1 MDKKPE
7 VSVIIPSRNYGLF
20 ISESIESVLGQTYPP
35 LEVIVV
41 DDGSED
47 NTEEIVKRYS
57 SDVKYIFLDKC
68 GVGAARNAGIKNSS
82 CEYIAHLDADDIW
95 VNEKL
100 EIQLEEFDKDPL
112 LEITGGMMQPFY
124 DPGMDLINKRNIYCS
139 DSPIPGFSASVIL
152 IKRDSFLRTGPYR
165 ENVNIGQDLDWFLR
179 AREISLKEKMVEKLL
194 AYRRLHNFNSSMI
207 EKNDPKERIR
217 ILKESLDRRR
227 EKG

>member
-1 MDKKPE
+1 MDKKTE

-20 ISESIESVLGQTYPP
+20 ISESIESVLSQTYPP
-35 LEVIVV
+35 SEVIVV

-100 EIQLEEFDKDPL
+100 EIQLEEFDKDLL

-124 DPGMDLINKRNIYCS
+124 DPGMDPINKRNIYCS

-152 IKRDSFLRTGPYR
+152 IKRDSFLKTGPYR
-165 ENVNIGQDLDWFLR
+165 ENVNISQDLDWFLR
-179 AREISLKEKMVEKLL
+179 ARENSLKEKMVEKLL
-194 AYRRLHNFNSSMI
+194 AYRRLHNLNSSMI

-217 ILKESLDRRR
+217 VLKESLERRR
-227 EKG
+227 KKG